1 MIIEKVE
8 DKVEKDTLWTTHDEN
23 CTKELCTTSF
33 DGSNA
38 LHEEWDEI
46 QSHPKTS
53 EMSDVEND
61 LNQDTNKNQLPNY
74 SIETL
79 EQLSEIFLITKPPHK
94 AIPRRH
100 EKRKKL
106 FEGMR
111 HQVNKTKKNS

>member
-23 CTKELCTTSF
+23 CTKEWCTTSF

-61 LNQDTNKNQLPNY
+61 LKDHSHNNKLPNY
-74 SIETL
+74 SLETL
-79 EQLSEIFLITKPPHK
+79 EQINETLTTTSLHHEVSLLRNKN
-94 AIPRRH
+94 
-100 EKRKKL
+100 EKRRFKL
-106 FEGMR
+106 
-111 HQVNKTKKNS
+111 